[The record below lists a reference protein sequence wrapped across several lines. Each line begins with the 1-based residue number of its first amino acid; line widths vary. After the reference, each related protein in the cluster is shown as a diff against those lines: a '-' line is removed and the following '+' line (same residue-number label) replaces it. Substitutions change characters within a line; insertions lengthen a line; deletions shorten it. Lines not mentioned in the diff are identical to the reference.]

1 MLTRY
6 WIAMPIKVL
15 LLALIMGENCMSPL
29 PRPYPP
35 PSESDQFMES
45 ELTDEVASVA
55 ALLRPVP
62 STIRVKCA
70 SDRAEDIEK

>member
-1 MLTRY
+1 
-6 WIAMPIKVL
+6 
-15 LLALIMGENCMSPL
+15 MSPL

-70 SDRAEDIEK
+70 SDRAGDIKK